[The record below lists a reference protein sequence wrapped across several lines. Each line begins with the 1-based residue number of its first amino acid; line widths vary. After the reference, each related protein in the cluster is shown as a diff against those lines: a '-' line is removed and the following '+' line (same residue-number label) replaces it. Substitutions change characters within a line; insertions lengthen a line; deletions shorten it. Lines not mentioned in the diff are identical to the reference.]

1 MPYRFDLHVRLEAVH
16 TQFDLRAVGDALRAK
31 VNDPVWF
38 LGRQW
43 QLGEHRG
50 RDAASPALVHLTV
63 TETPVTGPTPAP
75 DDDPRVTPPEAII
88 ESEPEQWW
96 TIGRRVR
103 VGRALRAAVPADRRR
118 DPALLLGRLGAPYEQ
133 LNGKV
138 LDGLALY
145 RARVP
150 LGLGPALFTA
160 EGVPLTE
167 PTDDWQPAELA
178 YTASFAAGPV
188 TLTIPRH
195 DGGDVDWYSATAKG
209 PNPPAPSPAAVRTS
223 YPTRVSYDGAPNPRW
238 WQIEDHRHDP
248 GAVAPHRTQLAA
260 LMLIHVT
267 ASHGD
272 DWFTAPVV
280 SPTGTLVAVTG
291 MQVEDAMGLTT
302 TCRPADGW
310 SMFHLS
316 GRRAGEVLL
325 WPTVAN
331 PLTAAVPLD
340 EVLLGVD
347 EDANVLW
354 AIEQRVDGIE
364 LVEPPAPSP
373 DGPGPAGELT
383 LAEAP
388 AGQVVATAARRYRY
402 LPSTTVP
409 HLWHP
414 YLLSDAGNVRRFV
427 QGRLADLT
435 VRPIEPRPGPT
446 SRLLRD
452 PAAGSSDPVHHLAPA
467 AVPRAGIHLDRRYV
481 LGRRTD
487 GRPVLWVQRRRTP
500 LSGAPASLL
509 RFDVLEEL
517 PEISP

>member
-1 MPYRFDLHVRLEAVH
+1 MPYRFDLHLRLEAVH
-16 TQFDLRAVGDALRAK
+16 TQYDLRAVGDALRAK

-63 TETPVTGPTPAP
+63 TETPVTGPTPAA
-75 DDDPRVTPPEAII
+75 DDDPRITPPEAII

-118 DPALLLGRLGAPYEQ
+118 DPALLLDGLGAPYDQ

-145 RARVP
+145 RARAS
-150 LGLGPALFTA
+150 LGLGPALFAA
-160 EGVPLTE
+160 EGVPVVE
-167 PTDDWQPAELA
+167 PPDDWQPAELA

-209 PNPPAPSPAAVRTS
+209 PNPPAPTPAVVRTS
-223 YPTRVSYDGAPNPRW
+223 YPTARRLRRRARPAVVADRGPPPRP
-238 WQIEDHRHDP
+238 R
-248 GAVAPHRTQLAA
+248 AVAPHRTQLAA

-272 DWFTAPVV
+272 DWFTAPLV

-310 SMFHLS
+310 SMFHVS
-316 GRRAGEVLL
+316 GRRPGELLL

-354 AIEQRVDGIE
+354 AIERRVDGIE
-364 LVEPPAPSP
+364 LVEPPCP
-373 DGPGPAGELT
+373 
-383 LAEAP
+383 
-388 AGQVVATAARRYRY
+388 
-402 LPSTTVP
+402 
-409 HLWHP
+409 
-414 YLLSDAGNVRRFV
+414 
-427 QGRLADLT
+427 
-435 VRPIEPRPGPT
+435 
-446 SRLLRD
+446 LRMRQ
-452 PAAGSSDPVHHLAPA
+452 A
-467 AVPRAGIHLDRRYV
+467 
-481 LGRRTD
+481 
-487 GRPVLWVQRRRTP
+487 RPV
-500 LSGAPASLL
+500 S
-509 RFDVLEEL
+509 
-517 PEISP
+517 